1 MGVGGLNLF
10 GLHQYDGLT
19 SFFGDG
25 PPLSQGVGYG
35 IVVGFGAAF
44 AVLTTTLVY
53 LDYKYGGTKYH
64 SEVTMEVPTQMTLSS
79 THLQLAGIFCQSSPS
94 PLLCLLK
101 TPSYSAHDQLNVR
114 VAYRTSIQQAGPS
127 RLA

>member
-53 LDYKYGGTKYH
+53 LDYKFGGTKYH
-64 SEVTMEVPTQMTLSS
+64 SEVPTERPAAMTL
-79 THLQLAGIFCQSSPS
+79 I
-94 PLLCLLK
+94 
-101 TPSYSAHDQLNVR
+101 
-114 VAYRTSIQQAGPS
+114 
-127 RLA
+127 

>member
-25 PPLSQGVGYG
+25 PPLTQGVGYG

-53 LDYKYGGTKYH
+53 LDYKYGGTQYH
-64 SEVTMEVPTQMTLSS
+64 SEVHMAVPTRMTLSS
-79 THLQLAGIFCQSSPS
+79 THLQLAGIFDSSS
-94 PLLCLLK
+94 LSRFLCLLN
-101 TPSYSAHDQLNVR
+101 TSSYSAHDQSNVP
-114 VAYRTSIQQAGPS
+114 VAHRTSIQQAGPS

>member
-64 SEVTMEVPTQMTLSS
+64 SEASADSNDVIFNP
-79 THLQLAGIFCQSSPS
+79 LATCRNI
-94 PLLCLLK
+94 
-101 TPSYSAHDQLNVR
+101 
-114 VAYRTSIQQAGPS
+114 
-127 RLA
+127 

>member
-1 MGVGGLNLF
+1 MGIGGLNLF

-19 SFFGDG
+19 SFFGDI

-79 THLQLAGIFCQSSPS
+79 THLQLAGIFC
-94 PLLCLLK
+94 
-101 TPSYSAHDQLNVR
+101 
-114 VAYRTSIQQAGPS
+114 
-127 RLA
+127 